1 MTSQA
6 DVQRVVGLIAQAIAL
21 SQSQHA
27 DDALACLGDAL
38 AIAPDFPIA
47 LVQRGT
53 VLQSMGRHREAL
65 ADFDRCLAQK
75 PDMAHVLAMRDAAL
89 QAEFSRLDHDSNQPS
104 ASISTLYER
113 ALLLLR
119 LQRDTDALAGLQQVL
134 ERDACHIG
142 ALIHMGNLLVRMNRH
157 DESLVCYERVLAVDP
172 GDVVALFNRGNVL
185 QKNSRHREALASYD
199 AALAH
204 KPGFAEVLIEQAH
217 CHLAL
222 GEMQAGWPLFEARW
236 DTEQLHRAKLQSAA
250 PMWRG
255 EALDE
260 KVDNTRVLLLWA
272 EQGLG
277 DTLQFVRY
285 LPLIAQRASRIVLRV
300 PTALQS
306 LIDGF
311 AARTAAA
318 SGASIA
324 VVGNLPT
331 LPAHDLH
338 CPLMSLP
345 LVFGSDLPSLPADVP
360 YLHAPEASVEKW
372 RNILGE
378 RSKPRIGIV
387 WAGGQR
393 LLNNPTRDMPLQSL
407 LPLLTYDAEWF
418 SLQQSISPAD
428 AAILAQLPQV
438 RCVGD
443 DLADFADTAGLV
455 QQLDL
460 LVSIDSSVAHL
471 AGALGKPVWLMLRK
485 AGEWRWLHD
494 RSDSPWYPKHR
505 IFRQQSHGAWESVV
519 RDIGEQLRVLT
530 QG

>member
-1 MTSQA
+1 MKT
-6 DVQRVVGLIAQAIAL
+6 
-21 SQSQHA
+21 
-27 DDALACLGDAL
+27 
-38 AIAPDFPIA
+38 
-47 LVQRGT
+47 
-53 VLQSMGRHREAL
+53 
-65 ADFDRCLAQK
+65 
-75 PDMAHVLAMRDAAL
+75 
-89 QAEFSRLDHDSNQPS
+89 
-104 ASISTLYER
+104 
-113 ALLLLR
+113 
-119 LQRDTDALAGLQQVL
+119 
-134 ERDACHIG
+134 
-142 ALIHMGNLLVRMNRH
+142 
-157 DESLVCYERVLAVDP
+157 
-172 GDVVALFNRGNVL
+172 
-185 QKNSRHREALASYD
+185 
-199 AALAH
+199 
-204 KPGFAEVLIEQAH
+204 
-217 CHLAL
+217 
-222 GEMQAGWPLFEARW
+222 GWPLFEARW
-236 DTEQLHRAKLQSAA
+236 DTEQLRRAKLQSAA

-255 EALDE
+255 EALD
-260 KVDNTRVLLLWA
+260 DTRVLLLWA

-306 LIDGF
+306 LIDDF

-324 VVGNLPT
+324 VIRNLPT

-345 LVFGSDLPSLPADVP
+345 LVFGSDLQSLPTDVP
-360 YLHAPEASVEKW
+360 YLNAPEASVEKW

-393 LLNNPTRDMPLQSL
+393 LLNNPTRDMPLRTL
-407 LPLLTYDAEWF
+407 LPLFGYEVEWF
-418 SLQQSISPAD
+418 SLQQSISAAD
-428 AAILAQLPQV
+428 AAILAQMPQV

-443 DLADFADTAGLV
+443 EFADFADTAGLV

-471 AGALGKPVWLMLRK
+471 AGALGKPVCLMLRK

-494 RSDSPWYPKHR
+494 HADSPWYPKHR
-505 IFRQQSHGAWESVV
+505 IFRQLSHGAWESVV
-519 RDIGEQLRVLT
+519 RDIGEQLKALT

>member
-21 SQSQHA
+21 SQNQHG
-27 DDALACLGDAL
+27 DDALRCLNDAL
-38 AIAPDFPIA
+38 AIAPDFPVA

-53 VLQSMGRHREAL
+53 LLQSMGRHREAI

-89 QAEFSRLDHDSNQPS
+89 QAEFSRLDHAASQPS

-119 LQRDTDALAGLQQVL
+119 LQRGTDALTAFQQVL

-142 ALIHMGNLLVRMNRH
+142 ALIDMGNLLVRMHRH
-157 DESLVCYERVLAVDP
+157 DESLACYERVLAVDP
-172 GDVVALFNRGNVL
+172 CDVIALFNRGNVL
-185 QKNSRHREALASYD
+185 QKSARYREALASYD

-204 KPGFAEVLIEQAH
+204 KPGFAEVVIEQAH

-222 GEMQAGWPLFEARW
+222 GELQAGWPLFEARW
-236 DTEQLHRAKLQSAA
+236 DTEQLRRAKLQTAA

-255 EALDE
+255 EVL
-260 KVDNTRVLLLWA
+260 DNTRVLLLWA

-311 AARTAAA
+311 AARVAAA
-318 SGASIA
+318 SGASCASIA
-324 VVGNLPT
+324 VVSNLPS

-345 LVFGSDLPSLPADVP
+345 LVFGSDLQSLPANVP

-372 RNILGE
+372 RNVLGE

-393 LLNNPTRDMPLQSL
+393 LLNNPTRDMPLRTL
-407 LPLLTYDAEWF
+407 LPLFAYDAEWF
-418 SLQQSISPAD
+418 SLQQSISAAD

-455 QQLDL
+455 AQLDL

-485 AGEWRWLHD
+485 AGEWRWLHG
-494 RSDSPWYPKHR
+494 RTDSPWYPKHR

-519 RDIGEQLRVLT
+519 RDIGEQLQVFA
-530 QG
+530 QD